1 MSQALT
7 LNSYLFH
14 DLFGDVEHALLLKSE
29 AVDAIRSIEQGL
41 DVLPDVLGELLEEDL
56 GLLFRQRPHLS

>member
-1 MSQALT
+1 MSNVSQALT

-29 AVDAIRSIEQGL
+29 AVDAIWPVEEGL
-41 DVLPDVLGELLEEDL
+41 DVLLDVLVELLEEDL
-56 GLLFRQRPHLS
+56 VLFLR

>member
-1 MSQALT
+1 MSRGLT

-29 AVDAIRSIEQGL
+29 AVDAIGPVEEGL

-56 GLLFRQRPHLS
+56 GLFLR